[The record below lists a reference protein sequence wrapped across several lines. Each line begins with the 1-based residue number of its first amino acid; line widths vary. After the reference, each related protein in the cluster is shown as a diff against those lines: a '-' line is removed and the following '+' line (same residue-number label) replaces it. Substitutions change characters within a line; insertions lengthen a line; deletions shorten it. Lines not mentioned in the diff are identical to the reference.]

1 MKKIRRPDKNPD
13 GGQKMTGKTRT
24 KKSKFRRKLKNF
36 ILMTVTNL
44 SLAAMIIVVA
54 TGEFTAT
61 TLIVGVAAVVWIL
74 LFYIANAVAV

>member
-1 MKKIRRPDKNPD
+1 
-13 GGQKMTGKTRT
+13 MTRKTRS

-36 ILMTVTNL
+36 VLLTVTNL

-54 TGEFTAT
+54 AGEFTAT

-74 LFYIANAVAV
+74 LFYVANAVAV

>member
-1 MKKIRRPDKNPD
+1 
-13 GGQKMTGKTRT
+13 MTGKTRT

>member
-1 MKKIRRPDKNPD
+1 
-13 GGQKMTGKTRT
+13 MTGKTRS

-36 ILMTVTNL
+36 ILMAVTNL

-54 TGEFTAT
+54 AGEFTPT